1 MLGEPRASGELLC
14 GNPLAAFQVH
24 SLKPQPSTLPANDI
38 HLAVG
43 LDDCSGN
50 LAETNCSGRAFIGLC
65 EPAPDVAE
73 VSTKG
78 GERAG
83 PRLESADAVVDLPCG
98 QRPVD
103 APVLL
108 LQHGREG
115 GLSRVRSEE
124 HTSELQSPM
133 YLVCR
138 LLLEKKKK
146 EQSQ

>member
-1 MLGEPRASGELLC
+1 MLGKPRASGELLR

-43 LDDCSGN
+43 LDDRSGN
-50 LAETNCSGRAFIGLC
+50 RADTRLSGRPFVGLC
-65 EPAPDVAE
+65 GPAPDVAE
-73 VSTKG
+73 VSTKR

-83 PRLESADAVVDLPCG
+83 PRVEAADAVVDLPCG

-115 GLSRVRSEE
+115 GPR
-124 HTSELQSPM
+124 
-133 YLVCR
+133 
-138 LLLEKKKK
+138 
-146 EQSQ
+146 